1 MGNIEVAE
9 LGRDDIVARYGPWT
23 AHNVRLG
30 DGTYTISAEPTGDE
44 AKLRRITQ
52 LVVDLSD
59 GNLAGLR
66 ILDLASLEGMYAL
79 ELARR
84 GARVVAI
91 EGREANVE
99 KARFAAQSLGLEVD
113 FQLGD
118 VRDLS
123 VERHGEFDIVLC
135 LGILYHLDLEDAVSL
150 LEGIRQVTKN
160 ALILDT
166 AVALASS
173 ETHVVGDVVLHGERL
188 VEHDPSDTQE
198 QRLARLWS
206 SLDNTTAF
214 LPTLPSL
221 LRLLSSKG
229 FPTVLQAHLPA
240 EPEKP
245 EGRVTLVAMA
255 RTPVVPILT
264 PEPPAAEIPERHR
277 SASRRARSLRD
288 LVPASVRGRIRRALG
303 RPERL

>member
-1 MGNIEVAE
+1 LEGNAVD
-9 LGRDDIVARYGPWT
+9 RDDVVARYGPWT
-23 AHNVRLG
+23 AHNFRLG
-30 DGTYTISAEPTGDE
+30 DGTYTISPEPTGDE
-44 AKLRRITQ
+44 AKLRRVVQ
-52 LVVDLSD
+52 LVADLTD
-59 GNLAGLR
+59 GNIAGLR

-84 GARVVAI
+84 GAQVVAI
-91 EGREANVE
+91 EGREANIE
-99 KARFAAQSLGLEVD
+99 KARFAARSLGLDVD

-123 VERHGEFDIVLC
+123 IERHGKFDVVLC
-135 LGILYHLDLEDAVSL
+135 LGILYHLDLDDVASL
-150 LEGIRQVTKN
+150 LGRIRQVTKN
-160 ALILDT
+160 AMIVDT
-166 AVALASS
+166 AVALAST
-173 ETHVVGDVVLHGERL
+173 ETHVVDGVVLHGERL
-188 VEHDPSDTQE
+188 VEHGPSDTEE

-221 LRLLSSKG
+221 LRLLSAKG

-245 EGRVTLVAMA
+245 DGRVTLVTMA

-264 PEPPAAEIPERHR
+264 PEPPAAEIPEGHR
-277 SASRRARSLRD
+277 SARRARSLRE
-288 LVPASVRGRIRRALG
+288 LVPAGIRRRARRALG
-303 RPERL
+303 RPEPL